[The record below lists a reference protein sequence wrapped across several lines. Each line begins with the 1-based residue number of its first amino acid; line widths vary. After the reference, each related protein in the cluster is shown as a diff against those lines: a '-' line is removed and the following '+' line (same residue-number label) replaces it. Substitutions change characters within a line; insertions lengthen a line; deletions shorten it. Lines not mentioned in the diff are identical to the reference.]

1 MSEQNSENIIQTPPE
16 SQAAK
21 RARLVQKCFE
31 YYYRLGV
38 NRSLL
43 EVEKT
48 SKVPLDTLQEWHDGY
63 GWEEKITH
71 RNKELDRVI
80 EENYKLKSRDI
91 RNRLIA
97 QMNGLLDAVEGCSLG
112 LPFNVTSVADLKQL
126 AQAYETLV
134 RANILANTKAQDLLG
149 SGSSPKTWADLLN
162 VDDGDRPDTHT
173 VELD

>member
-1 MSEQNSENIIQTPPE
+1 MSEAYSEGVLQSE
-16 SQAAK
+16 AQSQAAK
-21 RARLVQKCFE
+21 RARLIEKCFE
-31 YYYRLGV
+31 FYYRLGP

-43 EVEKT
+43 GVEKASGVT
-48 SKVPLDTLQEWHDGY
+48 LALLQEWHDGY
-63 GWEEKITH
+63 GWEEKITQ
-71 RNKELDRVI
+71 RNRELDRVI

-97 QMNGLLDAVEGCSLG
+97 QMNSLLDAVEGCSLG

-149 SGSSPKTWADLLN
+149 SGSSPKTWADLLS
-162 VDDGDRPDTHT
+162 VEGGDRPEEHFG
-173 VELD
+173 E